1 MFKCDAHCIQL
12 HTYVPHA
19 PSAYFPFVYALT
31 IEKKFR
37 KTPYYGADVSKA
49 SNVSQK
55 KSKSRKNSGP
65 SIKIRP
71 RSPWPVS
78 FSTPR
83 TKDSK
88 RRKLKVQSDCCDD
101 NSIPQERPGDGGH
114 FTFYENTGGGGKSHS
129 YFWVPGAEKTIT
141 SPSPTSGRRS
151 APLKSD
157 ARAVVSIVRVQEK
170 KTEPESFLDHF
181 EKFRS
186 ESRSIANVAI
196 RFLVDEFF

>member
-1 MFKCDAHCIQL
+1 MRCTL
-12 HTYVPHA
+12 YSTPYVRA
-19 PSAYFPFVYALT
+19 PSASYFPFIYALT
-31 IEKKFR
+31 KKNWFR
-37 KTPYYGADVSKA
+37 KTPYYGADVSKV

-78 FSTPR
+78 SSTPR

-101 NSIPQERPGDGGH
+101 NAIPQERPGDGGH

-129 YFWVPGAEKTIT
+129 YFWVPGSEKTIT
-141 SPSPTSGRRS
+141 SSSSSSGRRHS
-151 APLKSD
+151 GHNSRNLLD
-157 ARAVVSIVRVQEK
+157 A
-170 KTEPESFLDHF
+170 
-181 EKFRS
+181 
-186 ESRSIANVAI
+186 
-196 RFLVDEFF
+196 